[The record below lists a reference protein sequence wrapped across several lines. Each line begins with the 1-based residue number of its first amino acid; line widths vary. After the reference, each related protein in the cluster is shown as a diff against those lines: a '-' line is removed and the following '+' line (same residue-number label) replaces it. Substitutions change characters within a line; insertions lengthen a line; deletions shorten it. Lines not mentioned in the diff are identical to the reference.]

1 MSSDFGALSSLGIG
15 SGVLNYNVIDKLKK
29 ADEQMM
35 VDPLKNQYSLLQKKD
50 KALSEFITIASTVKT
65 DIMDVADGTLF
76 AKVNTNVS
84 GSSVSVSANDG
95 VKPQSF
101 DINVNNTAKND
112 IYESQ
117 GFTGLDTQITSTDAT
132 LNLGVGGTSVGIN
145 LNAGA
150 TVSDL
155 KDAINNA
162 NAGVTASVIDT
173 GIGDNPYKLI
183 LKANDTGKDN
193 TIAFNYGNI
202 DNLGL
207 NQVNY
212 QSAAFSSDTDAVNNS
227 GSGQTFKIAV
237 NGDTYSMDVA
247 DKATVSDF
255 VNGINS
261 GNLKDSNG
269 NALQGINADY
279 NSNSGKIE
287 FSLQQIGDISIDDT
301 NLATA
306 FNDNTDFTNTNRL
319 QSAEDADFDYNGV
332 EINRSS
338 NKIDDLIAGVTINL
352 NSTGESNVNIESN
365 VDTITKSMQKF
376 IADYNSMIS
385 NLQNLTAFDKDSGDV
400 GLFQGDSDFTMIP
413 SSLSEDIF
421 GTFLNYSGNQT
432 DMNGNSYSTKAI
444 FSAADLG
451 LSMDRSGMLSFDE
464 DTFKSSYEKNP
475 DLTEQLSTQAF
486 TKVKT
491 DFDRIASGD
500 NSALELLSNEIKN
513 EEKTYQGRVDSMNKF
528 LDTRYDIMAKQF
540 ASYDE
545 TINQFNTMS
554 KSLNMTIQEAINS
567 KK

>member
-212 QSAAFSSDTDAVNNS
+212 QSAAFSSDTDVVNNS

-237 NGDTYSMDVA
+237 NGGTYSMDVA
-247 DKATVSDF
+247 NGATVSDF

-269 NALQGINADY
+269 NTLQGINADY

-287 FSLQQIGDISIDDT
+287 FSLQQIGNISIDDT